1 VVLYFH
7 CCGDL
12 LHESFIVRGDEGG
25 MKWREE
31 RRVRIE
37 RHLEE
42 KKRLKSEKAE
52 AGGMEKE

>member
-1 VVLYFH
+1 
-7 CCGDL
+7 
-12 LHESFIVRGDEGG
+12 